1 MSTET
6 EEKKELKSFDE
17 LWENFSQRLSDA
29 RVALINKKEEIEKQ
43 TEISTRI
50 DLTEHHDLQIMVH
63 KLEAALETLNLVRVE
78 CMGLESL
85 INYEA

>member
-1 MSTET
+1 MTTET

-17 LWENFSQRLSDA
+17 LWESFSQRLADA
-29 RVALINKKEEIEKQ
+29 RVALINKREEIEKQ

-50 DLTEHHDLQIMVH
+50 DLTEYNDLQIMVH
-63 KLEAALETLNLVRVE
+63 KLEAALETLNMVRVE

>member
-6 EEKKELKSFDE
+6 EEKKDLKSFDD
-17 LWENFSQRLSDA
+17 LWEGFSKRLADA
-29 RVALINKKEEIEKQ
+29 RVALLNKREEIEKQ

-50 DLTEHHDLQIMVH
+50 DLTEYNDLQIMVH
-63 KLEAALETLNLVRVE
+63 KLEAALEALNLVRVQ

-85 INYEA
+85 INYEG

>member
-6 EEKKELKSFDE
+6 EEKKDLKTLDE
-17 LWENFSQRLSDA
+17 VWDTFSERLANA
-29 RVALINKKEEIEKQ
+29 RVALINKREEIEKQ

-63 KLEAALETLNLVRVE
+63 KLEAALETLNVVRVE
-78 CMGLESL
+78 CLGLESL
-85 INYEA
+85 INYEV